1 MDSIAKQKTKKRAR
15 TKTVVLIAIA
25 RLSEGFSVVLGS
37 QFADVWIAAGSAAAM
52 VGTAVGAA
60 LEAAVGAVAAVV
72 GTAVDAA
79 VGAVAA
85 D

>member
-1 MDSIAKQKTKKRAR
+1 MAISAFFCSSIDSSDDAGF
-15 TKTVVLIAIA
+15 AISA
-25 RLSEGFSVVLGS
+25 GSTVVLGS
-37 QFADVWIAAGSAAAM
+37 QFADVWIAAGSAAAV

-60 LEAAVGAVAAVV
+60 VEAAVGAVAAVV
-72 GTAVDAA
+72 GTAVGAA

>member
-1 MDSIAKQKTKKRAR
+1 MLFDPDSRSFT
-15 TKTVVLIAIA
+15 IAISA
-25 RLSEGFSVVLGS
+25 FFCSSIDRSDDAGFAVSAGPAVAMGPQS
-37 QFADVWIAAGSAAAM
+37 ADVGIAVGSAAAV

-60 LEAAVGAVAAVV
+60 VGV
-72 GTAVDAA
+72 A